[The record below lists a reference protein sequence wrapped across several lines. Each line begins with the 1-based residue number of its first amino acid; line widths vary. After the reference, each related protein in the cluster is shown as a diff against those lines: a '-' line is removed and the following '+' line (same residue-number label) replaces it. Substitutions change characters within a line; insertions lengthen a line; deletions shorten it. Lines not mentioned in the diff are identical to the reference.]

1 MSNSTNIND
10 LPVAK
15 ENIQMT
21 INDPTQSQQSQQ
33 SQQQQQQQQPQQQ
46 PPLQQQLYESQQN
59 VSLDPNTINQI
70 VNELHQATL
79 SGSTKLASRDIP
91 IDTLPLQQD
100 VETSPNFVPEV
111 SAHQQNYIPDED
123 DLETI
128 VRKQNVKINHQT
140 NIENMYNELQTP
152 ILLGVLYFIF
162 QLPIFKKLLY
172 QTFPSLFMNDG
183 NLSINGYIFYSSL
196 FSIVF
201 YFLNRIVSIFDTF

>member
-21 INDPTQSQQSQQ
+21 INDPTQM
-33 SQQQQQQQQPQQQ
+33 QQ
-46 PPLQQQLYESQQN
+46 PPPQVQQPPPPQISESQQN

-91 IDTLPLQQD
+91 IDTLPIQQD

-111 SAHQQNYIPDED
+111 SEERKNYIPDED

-128 VRKQNVKINHQT
+128 VKKQNIKTNHQN
-140 NIENMYNELQTP
+140 NIETMYNELQTP
-152 ILLGVLYFIF
+152 ILLGVLYFLF

-183 NLSINGYIFYSSL
+183 NLSINGYIFYSAL

-201 YFLNRIVSIFDTF
+201 YFLNRLVGIFDTF

>member
-21 INDPTQSQQSQQ
+21 INDPTQMQQ
-33 SQQQQQQQQPQQQ
+33 QQQ
-46 PPLQQQLYESQQN
+46 PPLQQQSPPQISESQQN
-59 VSLDPNTINQI
+59 VTLDPNTINQI

-79 SGSTKLASRDIP
+79 SGSTKLVSRDIP
-91 IDTLPLQQD
+91 IDTLPIQQD

-111 SAHQQNYIPDED
+111 SEERKNYIPDED

-128 VRKQNVKINHQT
+128 VKKQNIKTNHQN

-152 ILLGVLYFIF
+152 ILLGVLYFLF

-201 YFLNRIVSIFDTF
+201 YFLNRLVGIFDTF

>member
-21 INDPTQSQQSQQ
+21 INEPTQM
-33 SQQQQQQQQPQQQ
+33 QQQQP
-46 PPLQQQLYESQQN
+46 PPLQQQSQQISETQQN

-91 IDTLPLQQD
+91 IDTLPIQQD
-100 VETSPNFVPEV
+100 VETSPNFVPEI
-111 SAHQQNYIPDED
+111 SEKRKNYIPDED

-128 VRKQNVKINHQT
+128 VKKQNVKMNHQ
-140 NIENMYNELQTP
+140 NSIENMYNELQIP
-152 ILLGVLYFIF
+152 ILLGVLYFLF

-172 QTFPSLFMNDG
+172 QSFPSLFMNDG
-183 NLSINGYIFYSSL
+183 NLSINGYIFYSAL

-201 YFLNRIVSIFDTF
+201 YFLNRLVGIFDTF

>member
-21 INDPTQSQQSQQ
+21 INDPTQTQQPP
-33 SQQQQQQQQPQQQ
+33 QQQQPPPQIQQQQPQQMS
-46 PPLQQQLYESQQN
+46 ESQQN

-91 IDTLPLQQD
+91 IDTLSIQQD
-100 VETSPNFVPEV
+100 MESAPNFVPEV
-111 SAHQQNYIPDED
+111 SEERKNYIPDED

-128 VRKQNVKINHQT
+128 IKKQNIKTNHQN

-201 YFLNRIVSIFDTF
+201 YFLNRLVGIFDTF

>member
-1 MSNSTNIND
+1 MSNSTNINE
-10 LPVAK
+10 LPVPK

-21 INDPTQSQQSQQ
+21 INDPTQTQPQPQP
-33 SQQQQQQQQPQQQ
+33 QPQQQ
-46 PPLQQQLYESQQN
+46 ISETQQN

-91 IDTLPLQQD
+91 IETLSVQQD
-100 VETSPNFVPEV
+100 VEATPNFVPEV
-111 SAHQQNYIPDED
+111 SKEKTNYIPNED

-128 VRKQNVKINHQT
+128 VKKQNIKTNHQN

-152 ILLGVLYFIF
+152 ILLGVLYFLF

-196 FSIVF
+196 FSIVY
-201 YFLNRIVSIFDTF
+201 YFLNRFISIFDTF

>member
-15 ENIQMT
+15 ENIKMT
-21 INDPTQSQQSQQ
+21 INDP
-33 SQQQQQQQQPQQQ
+33 
-46 PPLQQQLYESQQN
+46 PPLQQQPLPKISESQQN

-91 IDTLPLQQD
+91 IDTLPIQQD
-100 VETSPNFVPEV
+100 IETSPNFVPEV
-111 SAHQQNYIPDED
+111 SKEKQNYIPDED

-128 VRKQNVKINHQT
+128 VKKENIKTTHKN

-152 ILLGVLYFIF
+152 ILLGVLYFLF

-172 QTFPSLFMNDG
+172 QTLPSLFMSDG

-201 YFLNRIVSIFDTF
+201 YLLNRLVGIFDTF

>member
-21 INDPTQSQQSQQ
+21 INDPTQM
-33 SQQQQQQQQPQQQ
+33 QQ
-46 PPLQQQLYESQQN
+46 PPPQVQQPPPPQISESQQN

-91 IDTLPLQQD
+91 IDTLPIQQD

-111 SAHQQNYIPDED
+111 SEERKNYIPDED

-128 VRKQNVKINHQT
+128 VKKQNIKTNHQN

-152 ILLGVLYFIF
+152 ILLGVLYFLF

-183 NLSINGYIFYSSL
+183 NLSINGYIFYSAL

-201 YFLNRIVSIFDTF
+201 YFLNRLVGIFDTF

>member
-1 MSNSTNIND
+1 MSNSTNINE

-21 INDPTQSQQSQQ
+21 INDPTQTQPQPQP
-33 SQQQQQQQQPQQQ
+33 QPQQQ
-46 PPLQQQLYESQQN
+46 ISETQQN

-91 IDTLPLQQD
+91 IETLSVQQD
-100 VETSPNFVPEV
+100 VEATPNFVPEV
-111 SAHQQNYIPDED
+111 SKEKTNYIPNED

-128 VRKQNVKINHQT
+128 VKKQNIKTNHQN

-152 ILLGVLYFIF
+152 ILLGVLYFLF

-172 QTFPSLFMNDG
+172 QTFPSFFMNDG

-196 FSIVF
+196 FSIVY
-201 YFLNRIVSIFDTF
+201 YFLNRLISIFDTF

>member
-21 INDPTQSQQSQQ
+21 ISDPTQM
-33 SQQQQQQQQPQQQ
+33 QQ
-46 PPLQQQLYESQQN
+46 PPPQVQQPPPPQISESQQN

-91 IDTLPLQQD
+91 IDTLPIQQD

-111 SAHQQNYIPDED
+111 SEERKNYIPDED

-128 VRKQNVKINHQT
+128 VKKQNIKTNHQN
-140 NIENMYNELQTP
+140 NIETMYNELQTP
-152 ILLGVLYFIF
+152 ILLGVLYFLF

-183 NLSINGYIFYSSL
+183 NLSINGYIFYSAL

-201 YFLNRIVSIFDTF
+201 YFLNRLVGIFDTF

>member
-21 INDPTQSQQSQQ
+21 INDPTQTQQPP
-33 SQQQQQQQQPQQQ
+33 QQQQQPPQIQQQQPQQMS
-46 PPLQQQLYESQQN
+46 ESQQN

-91 IDTLPLQQD
+91 IDTLSIQQD
-100 VETSPNFVPEV
+100 MESAPNFVPEV
-111 SAHQQNYIPDED
+111 SEERKNYIPDED

-128 VRKQNVKINHQT
+128 IKKQNIKTNHQN

-162 QLPIFKKLLY
+162 QLPIFKKLIY
-172 QTFPSLFMNDG
+172 QTFPSLFINDG

-201 YFLNRIVSIFDTF
+201 YFLNRLVGIFDTF

>member
-21 INDPTQSQQSQQ
+21 INDPPQM
-33 SQQQQQQQQPQQQ
+33 QQQQQQQP
-46 PPLQQQLYESQQN
+46 PPLQQQPPQQISESQQN

-91 IDTLPLQQD
+91 IDTLPIQQD

-111 SAHQQNYIPDED
+111 SEERKNYIPDED

-128 VRKQNVKINHQT
+128 VKKQNIKTNHQN

-152 ILLGVLYFIF
+152 ILLGVLYFLF

-183 NLSINGYIFYSSL
+183 NLSINGYIFYSAL

-201 YFLNRIVSIFDTF
+201 YFLNRLVGIFDTF

>member
-1 MSNSTNIND
+1 MCIIFMSNSTNIND

-21 INDPTQSQQSQQ
+21 INDPAQM
-33 SQQQQQQQQPQQQ
+33 QQQP
-46 PPLQQQLYESQQN
+46 PPLQQQPPPQVSESQQN

-91 IDTLPLQQD
+91 IDTLPMQQD
-100 VETSPNFVPEV
+100 VETSPNFIPKV
-111 SAHQQNYIPDED
+111 SEERKNYIPDED

-128 VRKQNVKINHQT
+128 VKKQNVKTNHQN

-152 ILLGVLYFIF
+152 ILLGVLYFLF

-172 QTFPSLFMNDG
+172 QSFPSLFMNDG

-201 YFLNRIVSIFDTF
+201 YFLNRLVGIFDTF

>member
-21 INDPTQSQQSQQ
+21 INDPTQTQQPPQP
-33 SQQQQQQQQPQQQ
+33 QQQQPQQIS
-46 PPLQQQLYESQQN
+46 ESQQN

-91 IDTLPLQQD
+91 IDTLSIQQD
-100 VETSPNFVPEV
+100 MESAPNFVPEV
-111 SAHQQNYIPDED
+111 SEERKNYIPDED

-128 VRKQNVKINHQT
+128 IKKQNIKTNHQN

-201 YFLNRIVSIFDTF
+201 YFLNRLVGIFDTF

>member
-10 LPVAK
+10 LPVTK

-21 INDPTQSQQSQQ
+21 INEPKNT
-33 SQQQQQQQQPQQQ
+33 
-46 PPLQQQLYESQQN
+46 QQLPPSIPPVSETQQN

-79 SGSTKLASRDIP
+79 TGSTKLSSRDIP
-91 IDTLPLQQD
+91 MDTLSIQQD
-100 VETSPNFVPEV
+100 VETSPNFIPEV
-111 SAHQQNYIPDED
+111 SKEKTNYIPNED

-128 VRKQNVKINHQT
+128 IHKQNKKTTNQN

-152 ILLGVLYFIF
+152 ILLGVLYFLF

-172 QTFPSLFMNDG
+172 QTCPSLFMNDG
-183 NLSINGYIFYSSL
+183 NLSINGYIFYSAL
-196 FSIVF
+196 FSIIF
-201 YFLNRIVSIFDTF
+201 YFLNRLVGIFDTF

>member
-21 INDPTQSQQSQQ
+21 INDPAQMQQ
-33 SQQQQQQQQPQQQ
+33 QQQQQQQQP
-46 PPLQQQLYESQQN
+46 PPLQQQPPPQISESQQN

-91 IDTLPLQQD
+91 IDTLPIQQD

-111 SAHQQNYIPDED
+111 SEERKNYIPDED

-128 VRKQNVKINHQT
+128 VKKQNIKTNHQN

-152 ILLGVLYFIF
+152 ILLGVLYFLF

-183 NLSINGYIFYSSL
+183 NLSINGYIFYSAL

-201 YFLNRIVSIFDTF
+201 YFLNRLVGIFDTF

>member
-21 INDPTQSQQSQQ
+21 INDPAQM
-33 SQQQQQQQQPQQQ
+33 QQQQQQP
-46 PPLQQQLYESQQN
+46 PPLQQQPPPQISESQQN

-91 IDTLPLQQD
+91 IDTLPIQQD

-111 SAHQQNYIPDED
+111 SEERKNYIPDED

-128 VRKQNVKINHQT
+128 VKKQNIKTNHQN

-152 ILLGVLYFIF
+152 ILLGVLYFLF

-183 NLSINGYIFYSSL
+183 NLSINGYIFYSAL

-201 YFLNRIVSIFDTF
+201 YFLNRLVGIFDTF

>member
-21 INDPTQSQQSQQ
+21 INDPAQM
-33 SQQQQQQQQPQQQ
+33 QQQQQQP
-46 PPLQQQLYESQQN
+46 PPLQQQPPPQISESQQN

-91 IDTLPLQQD
+91 IDTLPMQQD

-111 SAHQQNYIPDED
+111 SEERKNYIPDED

-128 VRKQNVKINHQT
+128 VKKQNVKANHQN

-152 ILLGVLYFIF
+152 ILLGVLYFLF

-183 NLSINGYIFYSSL
+183 NLSINGYIFYSAL

-201 YFLNRIVSIFDTF
+201 YFLNRLVGIFDTF

>member
-10 LPVAK
+10 LPVSND
-15 ENIQMT
+15 NIQMT
-21 INDPTQSQQSQQ
+21 INDPPQMQQPSQQM
-33 SQQQQQQQQPQQQ
+33 QQ
-46 PPLQQQLYESQQN
+46 PPPQQMSEPQQN

-91 IDTLPLQQD
+91 IDTLSMQQD

-111 SAHQQNYIPDED
+111 SEERKNYIPNED

-128 VRKQNVKINHQT
+128 VKKQNIKTNHQN

-152 ILLGVLYFIF
+152 ILLGVLYFLF
-162 QLPIFKKLLY
+162 QLPFFKKLLY

-201 YFLNRIVSIFDTF
+201 YFLNRLVGIFDTF

>member
-21 INDPTQSQQSQQ
+21 INDPAQM
-33 SQQQQQQQQPQQQ
+33 QQQQQQP
-46 PPLQQQLYESQQN
+46 PPQISESQQN

-91 IDTLPLQQD
+91 IDTLPIQQD

-111 SAHQQNYIPDED
+111 SEERKNYIPDED

-128 VRKQNVKINHQT
+128 VKKQNIKTNHQN

-152 ILLGVLYFIF
+152 ILLGVLYF
-162 QLPIFKKLLY
+162 
-172 QTFPSLFMNDG
+172 LFMNDG

-201 YFLNRIVSIFDTF
+201 YFLNRLVGIFDTF

>member
-21 INDPTQSQQSQQ
+21 INEPTQM
-33 SQQQQQQQQPQQQ
+33 QQQQP
-46 PPLQQQLYESQQN
+46 PPLQQQPPPQISESQQN

-91 IDTLPLQQD
+91 IDTLPIQQD

-111 SAHQQNYIPDED
+111 SEERKNYIPDED

-128 VRKQNVKINHQT
+128 VKKQNIKTNHQN

-152 ILLGVLYFIF
+152 ILLGVLYFLF

-183 NLSINGYIFYSSL
+183 NLSINGYIFYSAL

-201 YFLNRIVSIFDTF
+201 YFLNRLVGIFDTF

>member
-21 INDPTQSQQSQQ
+21 INDPTQMQQP
-33 SQQQQQQQQPQQQ
+33 QQQQQP
-46 PPLQQQLYESQQN
+46 PPQISEFQQN
-59 VSLDPNTINQI
+59 ISLDPNTINQI

-91 IDTLPLQQD
+91 IDTLPIQQD

-111 SAHQQNYIPDED
+111 SEERKNYIPDED

-128 VRKQNVKINHQT
+128 VKKQNIKTNHQN
-140 NIENMYNELQTP
+140 NIETMYNELQTP
-152 ILLGVLYFIF
+152 ILLGVLYFLF

-201 YFLNRIVSIFDTF
+201 YFLNRLVGIFDTF

>member
-21 INDPTQSQQSQQ
+21 INDPVQM
-33 SQQQQQQQQPQQQ
+33 QQQQPSLQQQ
-46 PPLQQQLYESQQN
+46 PPPQISESQQN

-91 IDTLPLQQD
+91 IDTLPIQQD

-111 SAHQQNYIPDED
+111 SEERKNYIPDED

-128 VRKQNVKINHQT
+128 VKKQDIKTNHQN

-152 ILLGVLYFIF
+152 ILLGVLYFLF

-183 NLSINGYIFYSSL
+183 NLSINGYIFYSAL

-201 YFLNRIVSIFDTF
+201 YFLNRLVGIFDTF

>member
-21 INDPTQSQQSQQ
+21 INDPTQM
-33 SQQQQQQQQPQQQ
+33 QQ
-46 PPLQQQLYESQQN
+46 PPPQVQQPPPPQISESQQN

-91 IDTLPLQQD
+91 IDTLPIQQD

-111 SAHQQNYIPDED
+111 SEERKNYIPDED

-128 VRKQNVKINHQT
+128 VKKQNIKTNHQN

-152 ILLGVLYFIF
+152 ILLGVLYFLF

-201 YFLNRIVSIFDTF
+201 YFLNRLVGIFDTF

>member
-21 INDPTQSQQSQQ
+21 INEPTQL
-33 SQQQQQQQQPQQQ
+33 QQQQP
-46 PPLQQQLYESQQN
+46 PPLQQQSQQISESQQN

-91 IDTLPLQQD
+91 IDTLPIQQD

-111 SAHQQNYIPDED
+111 SEERKNYIPDED

-128 VRKQNVKINHQT
+128 VKKQNIKTNHQN

-152 ILLGVLYFIF
+152 ILLGVLYFLF

-183 NLSINGYIFYSSL
+183 NLSINGYIFYSAL

-201 YFLNRIVSIFDTF
+201 YFLNRLVGIFDTF

>member
-21 INDPTQSQQSQQ
+21 INDPAQM
-33 SQQQQQQQQPQQQ
+33 QQQQQQQP
-46 PPLQQQLYESQQN
+46 PPLQQQPPQQISESQQN

-91 IDTLPLQQD
+91 IDTLPIQQD

-111 SAHQQNYIPDED
+111 SEERKNYIPDED

-128 VRKQNVKINHQT
+128 VKKQNIKTNHQN

-183 NLSINGYIFYSSL
+183 NLSINGYIFYSAL

-201 YFLNRIVSIFDTF
+201 YFLNRIVGIFDTF

>member
-21 INDPTQSQQSQQ
+21 INEPTQM
-33 SQQQQQQQQPQQQ
+33 QQQQP
-46 PPLQQQLYESQQN
+46 PPLQQQSQQISETQQN

-91 IDTLPLQQD
+91 IDTLPIQQD
-100 VETSPNFVPEV
+100 VETYPNFVPEV
-111 SAHQQNYIPDED
+111 SEERKNYIPNED

-128 VRKQNVKINHQT
+128 VKKQNVKMNHQ
-140 NIENMYNELQTP
+140 NSIENMYNELQIP
-152 ILLGVLYFIF
+152 ILLGVLYFLF

-172 QTFPSLFMNDG
+172 QSFPSLFMNDG

-201 YFLNRIVSIFDTF
+201 YFLNRLVGIFDTF